1 MSVAGP
7 LFLDYSQHVI
17 INNFGPAEV
26 IFIRYLKEEEMK
38 RINAAIAVV
47 VMSLCMSVSALAA
60 TDIGLNL
67 DWKYAENTKINTGRA
82 RLYTSD
88 AADKKNITIAVDAG
102 HGTAGGEDVEVFCH
116 PDGSA
121 KADGSTTC
129 EAVTKGMTFQDK
141 GTEADA
147 DLMVAESFRDK
158 LLSQGYDVL
167 MIRDGEDVQLD
178 DVARAVLANNKADCH
193 ISIHFNDSS
202 SGMGAYYVSAPDRL
216 KKLEPVSKYW
226 NKSKKL
232 GDSLI
237 SGLEANGV
245 KISSGG
251 SVEEDVVQTAYSSV
265 ISAYVKLGDKT
276 ADHSKEACDK
286 YADGLVLGVNKYYGF
301 A

>member
-7 LFLDYSQHVI
+7 LFLDYSHHVI

-38 RINAAIAVV
+38 RINAAIAAV

-102 HGTAGGEDVEVFCH
+102 HGTAGGEDVKVFCH

>member
-1 MSVAGP
+1 
-7 LFLDYSQHVI
+7 
-17 INNFGPAEV
+17 
-26 IFIRYLKEEEMK
+26 MK
-38 RINAAIAVV
+38 RIKVAIAAV

-121 KADGSTTC
+121 KADGSTAC

-147 DLMVAESFRDK
+147 NLMVAESFRDK
-158 LLSQGYDVL
+158 LLSEGYDVL

-202 SGMGAYYVSAPDRL
+202 SGMGAYYVSAPDKL

-265 ISAYVKLGDKT
+265 ISTFVKLGDKT

-286 YADGLVLGVNKYYGF
+286 YAEGLVLGVNKYYGF

>member
-7 LFLDYSQHVI
+7 LFLDYSQHVV
-17 INNFGPAEV
+17 INDFGPVEV

-38 RINAAIAVV
+38 RIKVAIAAV
-47 VMSLCMSVSALAA
+47 VMSLCMSVSALAS

-121 KADGSTTC
+121 KADGSTAC

-147 DLMVAESFRDK
+147 NLMVAESFRDK
-158 LLSQGYDVL
+158 LLSEGYDVL

-202 SGMGAYYVSAPDRL
+202 SGVGAYYVSATNDL
-216 KKLEPVSKYW
+216 KKQEPVSKYW

-237 SGLEANGV
+237 SGLDLSGV
-245 KISSGG
+245 KIHSGG

-265 ISAYVKLGDKT
+265 TSAYVKLGDKT

-286 YADGLVLGVNKYYGF
+286 YAEGLVLGVNKYYGF

>member
-38 RINAAIAVV
+38 RINAAIAAV

-121 KADGSTTC
+121 KADGSTAC

-147 DLMVAESFRDK
+147 NLMVAESFRDK
-158 LLSQGYDVL
+158 LLSEGYDVL

-202 SGMGAYYVSAPDRL
+202 SGVGAYYVSATNDL
-216 KKLEPVSKYW
+216 KKQEPVSKYW

-237 SGLEANGV
+237 SGLDSSGV
-245 KISSGG
+245 KIHSGG